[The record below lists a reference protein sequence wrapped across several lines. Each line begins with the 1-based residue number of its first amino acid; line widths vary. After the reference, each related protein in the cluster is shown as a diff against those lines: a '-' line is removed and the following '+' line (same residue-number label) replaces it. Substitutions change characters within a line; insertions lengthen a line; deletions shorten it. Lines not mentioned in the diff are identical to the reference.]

1 MSSDKSMIGA
11 FSADWTTTVETS
23 DDIAA
28 GTIVV
33 AEINSLMGKVTCC
46 WPAAGTS
53 DALPLRFD
61 EVWLE

>member
-1 MSSDKSMIGA
+1 MIGA
-11 FSADWTTTVETS
+11 STADWTTVETS
-23 DDIAA
+23 DIVA

-33 AEINSLMGKVTCC
+33 AEINSLMGKVSCC